1 MLDFTADNLTE
12 TVVAACQKNASSP
25 RTKQIMGSLVTHLHA
40 FAKEVELTESEWFK
54 AIEFLTETGKLCD
67 DKRQEFILL
76 SDTLGLSMLVDAI
89 NHPRTGLGTEN
100 TVLGPFH
107 VPGAPRL
114 PMGSSIVKQD
124 LGGERTLVRGKVTDA
139 QGAPIDGATLDVW
152 QTSANRL
159 YDVQDPDAPDWNL
172 RGRFTTAA
180 DGRYWFTSEKPTSY
194 PIPIDGPVGVMLKAC
209 GRHNIRPGHLH
220 FIVTADGFD
229 QLTTHIFTEG
239 DEYLESDVVFA
250 TKSSLVGQY
259 RSCDD
264 SELAADMGLE
274 VPFLLVEY
282 DFGLM
287 PAGN

>member
-1 MLDFTADNLTE
+1 MLDFTVDNLTE
-12 TVVAACQKNASSP
+12 TVVEACQDKASSP
-25 RTKQIMGSLVTHLHA
+25 RVKQIMGSLVSHLHA
-40 FAKEVELTESEWFK
+40 FAKEVELTEAEWFT

-67 DKRQEFILL
+67 DKRQEFILV

-107 VPGAPRL
+107 VPGAPKL
-114 PMGSSIVKQD
+114 PMGSSIMKQD

-139 QGAPIDGATLDVW
+139 NGDPVDGAVLDVW

-172 RGRFTTAA
+172 RGRFTTGD
-180 DGRYWFTSEKPTSY
+180 DGRYWFTSEKPQAY

-220 FIVTADGFD
+220 FIVTADGYE
-229 QLTTHIFTEG
+229 QLTTHIFTDG

-250 TKSSLVGQY
+250 TKSSLIGQY
-259 RSCDD
+259 QSCDD
-264 SELAADMGLE
+264 SELAAEVGLE
-274 VPFLLVEY
+274 TPFLLVEY

-287 PAGN
+287 PTGD